1 MPRQISF
8 SRLSTIAS
16 PGLSELKDRVLS
28 LRLKLI
34 ETRTVRLIG
43 LAALVLFFVQ
53 RPGLRAQAKEA
64 PRLDRAVE
72 LAPLLEKL
80 NG

>member
-1 MPRQISF
+1 M
-8 SRLSTIAS
+8 
-16 PGLSELKDRVLS
+16 
-28 LRLKLI
+28 RLKLI